1 MLKKLREPLN
11 GFTHFL
17 GVLFAI
23 IAFILLQ
30 TRNLLPV
37 TSTHAITFTIYTV
50 SMFALFLSSTLYHW
64 LPLEGNKLVILRKI
78 DHIMIF
84 VFIAASYTPLC
95 TIVLKGMLGYSL
107 VGIVWLMALGGFFM
121 KLFWLNAPRYLY
133 TAIYLIMG
141 WVVVFAMYPLIKA
154 FTSDGIIW
162 FAVGGVFYTVGAII
176 YAIKKPNFFKGVL
189 GFHEIFHIFILLG
202 AISHFIMNYLEV

>member
-1 MLKKLREPLN
+1 MTKFFREPLN

-17 GVLFAI
+17 GVIFSI
-23 IAFILLQ
+23 IAFFLLQ
-30 TRNLLPV
+30 NRENLPV
-37 TSTHAITFTIYTV
+37 TSVHNITFAVYSIA
-50 SMFALFLSSTLYHW
+50 MFALFTASTLYHW
-64 LPLEGNKLVILRKI
+64 LPLKGNKLVVFRKI

-95 TIVLKGMLGYSL
+95 AIILKGFWGYLL
-107 VGIVWLMALGGFFM
+107 VSIVWSVAIGGFFM

-141 WVVVFAMYPLIKA
+141 WVIIFALVPLINA
-154 FTSDGIIW
+154 FNLSGLIW
-162 FAVGGVFYTVGAII
+162 FALGGIFYTLGAVI